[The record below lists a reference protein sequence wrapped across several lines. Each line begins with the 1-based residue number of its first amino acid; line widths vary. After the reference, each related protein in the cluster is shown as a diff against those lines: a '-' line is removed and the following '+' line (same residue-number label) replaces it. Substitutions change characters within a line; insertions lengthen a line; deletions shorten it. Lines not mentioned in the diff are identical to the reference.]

1 MNPYLNSLSTA
12 LPTSQNEGIKYLIL
26 ALLFWGINLYS
37 YDAFAQTDSVEEPPT
52 EVEVY
57 VADFAE
63 REIRKN
69 IEHSA
74 GKLLS
79 AINVAYLEGQT
90 PELTD
95 EVFEEEIQ
103 ESVIS
108 LWESHA
114 FFFPDARIIESI
126 SLRTNGNFE
135 MRGIAMY
142 LAPNEEE
149 EPVYEEAV
157 LQFDPQGNIKGLRI
171 GLAEHRYQELMR
183 QAQDDVDDANR
194 RQILDFVE
202 SFRTAYNKKDIEFI
216 ENVFS
221 DQALIIVGRVV
232 ESTGEESPYEKQVEY
247 LQYNKSEYID
257 RLASVF
263 EANAWIDVGFEEI
276 SIFRHP
282 RHTDMYGV
290 SLTQYYNSEIYSDVG
305 FLFLLIDFRDPQEPM
320 IHVRTW
326 QPKNDTPEGEFF
338 SIGDM
343 EIF

>member
-1 MNPYLNSLSTA
+1 MRLYLNSSSAA
-12 LPTSQNEGIKYLIL
+12 LPPSFNNVVKYFALIL
-26 ALLFWGINLYS
+26 MFWIISPLFQDIL
-37 YDAFAQTDSVEEPPT
+37 AQTNTEDAPSA
-52 EVEVY
+52 EVEIY

-69 IEHSA
+69 IEYSA
-74 GKLLS
+74 SKLLS
-79 AINVAYLEGQT
+79 AINTAYLQDDT
-90 PELTD
+90 PALDSEL
-95 EVFEEEIQ
+95 FEREIQ
-103 ESVIS
+103 ESVMS
-108 LWESHA
+108 LWESNP
-114 FFFPDARIIESI
+114 FFFPDARIIESVAQ
-126 SLRTNGNFE
+126 RTDGNFE

-142 LAPNEEE
+142 LVPNEEE
-149 EPVYEEAV
+149 EFVYEEAV
-157 LQFDPQGNIKGLRI
+157 LEFDQQGSITGLRI

-202 SFRTAYNKKDIEFI
+202 SFRTAYNKKDISFI

-221 DQALIIVGRVV
+221 DQALIIVGKVV

-247 LQYNKSEYID
+247 LQYNKGEYIE
-257 RLASVF
+257 RLAQVF
-263 EANAWIDVGFEEI
+263 EANTWIDVGFEEI

-282 RHTDMYGV
+282 RHTNMYGV

-305 FLFLLIDFRDPQEPM
+305 FLFLLIDFREPQEPM

-326 QPKNDTPEGEFF
+326 QPKNDTPEDEFF